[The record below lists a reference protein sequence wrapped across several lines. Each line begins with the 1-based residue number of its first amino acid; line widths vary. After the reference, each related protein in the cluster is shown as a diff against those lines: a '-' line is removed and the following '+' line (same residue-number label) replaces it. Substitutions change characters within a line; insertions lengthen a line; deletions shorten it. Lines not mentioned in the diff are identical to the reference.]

1 MYIHRTPET
10 VEIALLVSFDLGAPI
25 LPLWAGLHQC
35 ATMPGREW
43 HCDRANRANQGA
55 VNDCAWEQMI
65 GKQISPIIAS
75 ASEGARAEL

>member
-1 MYIHRTPET
+1 MCHNAGGRLALRT
-10 VEIALLVSFDLGAPI
+10 G
-25 LPLWAGLHQC
+25 
-35 ATMPGREW
+35 
-43 HCDRANRANQGA
+43 NRANQGA